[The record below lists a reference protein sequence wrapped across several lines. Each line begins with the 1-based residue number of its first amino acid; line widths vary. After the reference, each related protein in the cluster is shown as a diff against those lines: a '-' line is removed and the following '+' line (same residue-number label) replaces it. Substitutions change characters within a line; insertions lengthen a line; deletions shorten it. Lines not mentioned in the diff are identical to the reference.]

1 LSTAFQRLTAAGAKR
16 PVGELVLV
24 IFKKFRCEISRFLVH
39 EFGLGIRNR
48 MLEGEGAH
56 NLVDD
61 SLHGELLI
69 PVETSLDVESS
80 NRESSGR
87 ANRFNAALFTLERT
101 WDGILPPMAG

>member
-1 LSTAFQRLTAAGAKR
+1 
-16 PVGELVLV
+16 VGKLVLV
-24 IFKKFRCEISRFLVH
+24 ILKQFRCEISCFLAH
-39 EFGLGIRNR
+39 ELGLGIRNR

-56 NLVDD
+56 DLVDD

-80 NRESSGR
+80 NRESSGG

-101 WDGILPPMAG
+101 GDGFLPRMAG